1 MINYSDQSE
10 RKLIIKSFAFTGSI
24 ATAVMSF
31 FAIIDANYPLFA
43 SLIIASSLFI
53 LPWFIKSN
61 DRLSSCIVLYTLFIL
76 MLYLVYTGGSHGT
89 GPIWI
94 FIVSPVT
101 FFMRGLRKGI
111 IDITIFILA
120 VIAAFVIADNFN
132 GYQYNSPELLSR
144 ILLSFI
150 VVALLSGFYE
160 YFRESYSRKLIQLA
174 KSNEI
179 LATTDPLTALP
190 NRRYTMERLYEEKL
204 QSDKSNTSL
213 SIMLFD
219 VDDFKKIN
227 DKYGHQA
234 GDLALIHLAD
244 TFRKFSRAKDIF
256 CRWGGEEFLCVLPQ
270 TSVDGAIV
278 LAKRIQQDLL
288 AQPVSVEQEK
298 INLFVSVGVCEVIRT
313 GSIDWAIKK
322 ADENLYLAKSTGK
335 NKVCSA

>member
-10 RKLIIKSFAFTGSI
+10 RNLIIKSFAFTGSI
-24 ATAVMSF
+24 ATAAMSF

-53 LPWFIKSN
+53 LPCFIKNN
-61 DRLSSCIVLYTLFIL
+61 DWLSSCIVLYTLFIL

-144 ILLSFI
+144 IILSFI

-160 YFRESYSRKLIQLA
+160 YFRETYSRKLIQLA
-174 KSNEI
+174 KSNET
-179 LATTDPLTALP
+179 LATTDPLTSLP
-190 NRRYTMERLYEEKL
+190 NRRYTMERLYDEKL
-204 QSDKSNTSL
+204 LSDKSNTSL
-213 SIMLFD
+213 TIMIVD
-219 VDDFKKIN
+219 IDDFKKVN
-227 DKYGHQA
+227 DKYGHQI
-234 GDLALIHLAD
+234 GDLALTHLAD
-244 TFRKFSRAKDIF
+244 TFRKFSRKNDIF
-256 CRWGGEEFLCVLPQ
+256 SRWGGEEFLCVLPQ
-270 TSVDGAIV
+270 TNVEGAV
-278 LAKRIQQDLL
+278 VVAKRIQQDLL
-288 AQPVSVEQEK
+288 AQPIHVDQGK
-298 INLFVSVGVCEVIRT
+298 INLSVSVGVSEVIGT
-313 GSIDWAIKK
+313 ESIDLAIKK

-335 NKVCSA
+335 NKVCSE